1 MIVDLTALK
10 RPRVVL
16 MVDHSVERGDLYAP
30 ATGSHELGVVPLTK
44 AEVNTVTGE
53 YIFHARL
60 SDWYAGID
68 PPKKKEPTTE
78 DVLLRAVNTSIWLP
92 VMAWRDH
99 LIETDAREDVIW
111 GLTWLIDHRKFPE
124 ERPDTPHG
132 LCYCWSIS
140 VVPTDSSVPYC
151 LPGILCNVSG
161 LCGKFPT
168 IHQAFWEA
176 AIAVAAQKDSLSE
189 PAARFTQENILSDSW
204 LDEQDYHD
212 PSEYE

>member
-1 MIVDLTALK
+1 
-10 RPRVVL
+10 
-16 MVDHSVERGDLYAP
+16 
-30 ATGSHELGVVPLTK
+30 
-44 AEVNTVTGE
+44 
-53 YIFHARL
+53 
-60 SDWYAGID
+60 
-68 PPKKKEPTTE
+68 
-78 DVLLRAVNTSIWLP
+78 
-92 VMAWRDH
+92 
-99 LIETDAREDVIW
+99 VIW

-189 PAARFTQENILSDSW
+189 PAARFTLENILSDSW

>member
-1 MIVDLTALK
+1 MAIYPNIMK
-10 RPRVVL
+10 RAVLELVVRENGEKFIIPIQSASVPT
-16 MVDHSVERGDLYAP
+16 MVDSDFEMRFTINVAARDLAAALPQQEPER
-30 ATGSHELGVVPLTK
+30 T
-44 AEVNTVTGE
+44 
-53 YIFHARL
+53 
-60 SDWYAGID
+60 
-68 PPKKKEPTTE
+68 PTTE

-124 ERPDTPHG
+124 ERRVRPHG

-176 AIAVAAQKDSLSE
+176 AIAVAAQKDKLDD
-189 PAARFTQENILSDSW
+189 PATGPAVRYGEDDKDWKPEEEDDSW
-204 LDEQDYHD
+204 DSVNLG
-212 PSEYE
+212 

>member
-1 MIVDLTALK
+1 MMAFYPNIMERAVLELVVRENGEKFIIPIQTASMPTRVDNNFEM
-10 RPRVVL
+10 RF
-16 MVDHSVERGDLYAP
+16 
-30 ATGSHELGVVPLTK
+30 
-44 AEVNTVTGE
+44 TVTVT
-53 YIFHARL
+53 ARDL
-60 SDWYAGID
+60 ARAL
-68 PPKKKEPTTE
+68 PEKEPERAPTTE

-111 GLTWLIDHRKFPE
+111 GLTWLIDRRKFPE

-132 LCYCWSIS
+132 LCYCWTISIHPPFS
-140 VVPTDSSVPYC
+140 PIPHYLPTIMKGHV
-151 LPGILCNVSG
+151 G
-161 LCGKFPT
+161 LDVAFPT

-176 AIAVAAQKDSLSE
+176 AIAVAAQKDSLSD